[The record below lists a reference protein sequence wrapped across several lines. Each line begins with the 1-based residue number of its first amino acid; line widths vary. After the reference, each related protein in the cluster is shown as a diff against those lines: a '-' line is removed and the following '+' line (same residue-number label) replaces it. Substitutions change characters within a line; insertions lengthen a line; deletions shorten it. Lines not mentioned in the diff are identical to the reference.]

1 MKQLLIWIIVTLGF
15 AGATWGMAKLASSPS
30 DQPAILASAIADS
43 DWVKGNRNADVVL
56 VEYSDL
62 QCPACAAYAP
72 LVNRIV
78 EEFGDRIAFVYRHF
92 PLPNHKQAELA
103 AQAAEAAGRQEKF
116 WEMLDLIFVN
126 QTDWA
131 GQINAREK
139 FISYAQLLSLNVNRF
154 ETDLDSAE
162 LKEEIK
168 EDYSSGI
175 AIVSYTPTFFLNGR
189 KIQNPQGYE
198 DFRSLILQELG
209 QNP

>member
-1 MKQLLIWIIVTLGF
+1 
-15 AGATWGMAKLASSPS
+15 MAKLASSPS